1 MIYRSI
7 LLTAL
12 LAFAPAAD
20 AQVAAP
26 EAPASPAME
35 VNPVPV
41 TDGRVE
47 LTPENTLIQFIGTH
61 VGDKPDPRV
70 GNFQKFKGTAMVDAA
85 AKTIQSIEV
94 EIDTS
99 SLSTPLP
106 PLTVHLN
113 SPDFFDTRQF
123 PTATFKSTAV
133 VPAGQADEVTV
144 RGDLTLHGVTKPV
157 EFPASTTWNDN
168 GMSLKAGFTIDR
180 TDFGMSFGADRVE
193 KSVAMTVAIGSPTG
207 RAGGEQAGPGGRRNF
222 DPEAMF
228 KERDQDGNGSW
239 AGEEIPERMRDRIA
253 EIDTDKNGEISKE
266 EFEARMRQ
274 FGRGGRGGPGGGRD
288 RGPRSQGRPQR
299 PTDDSESK
307 E

>member
-1 MIYRSI
+1 MIYRAL
-7 LLTAL
+7 LLTLSIAL
-12 LAFAPAAD
+12 THSALAQPTP
-20 AQVAAP
+20 P
-26 EAPASPAME
+26 ESPAPQAIE
-35 VNPVPV
+35 AKPVPIA
-41 TDGRVE
+41 DGQVS

-85 AKTIQSIEV
+85 SKTIQSIEV
-94 EIDTS
+94 EIETP

-123 PTATFKSTAV
+123 PTATFKTTAV
-133 VPAGQADEVTV
+133 EPTGQENEVNV
-144 RGDLTLHGVTKPV
+144 QGELTLLGVSKPI
-157 EFPASTTWNDN
+157 EFPAMVTWTDN
-168 GMSLKAGFTIDR
+168 TMSLKAEFAIDR
-180 TDFGMSFGADRVE
+180 TDFGMSFAPDRVE

-207 RAGGEQAGPGGRRNF
+207 RAGGDQAGRGGRRNF

-266 EFEARMRQ
+266 EFDARMRQ
-274 FGRGGRGGPGGGRD
+274 FGRGGGGGGRD

-299 PTDDSESK
+299 PK
-307 E
+307 EEETPKE